1 MFESLTNR
9 FQTLF
14 SKIRSKGIVRK
25 EDLASSLREI
35 RLALLEADVNY
46 QVVKDLLSRVE
57 KRALGAEVLE
67 SLTPAQQI
75 VKIVHQE
82 LTALMGSTVSKFS
95 LSSSP
100 TVIMVVGLQGSGK
113 TTFCGKLARY
123 LIKKGKNTL
132 LVPADLRR
140 PAAVDQLIAIAREAE
155 SDVYEEVKAGMRA
168 LEVCHSAIKEARK
181 RGSDAVV
188 MDTGGRLHIDTEMM
202 EELAEM
208 RSKIKPHEILL
219 VVDAMTGQDA
229 VNIAQK
235 FKEYVDYDGIV
246 LTKLDSDTRG
256 GAALSIRAITEKPVK
271 FVSVGEKLDDL
282 EPFYPDRIASRIL
295 GMGDILSLIEKAQQL
310 TDEKKAKEI
319 ERKIISREFDLEDFL
334 DQINQVDRL
343 GSLNQVM
350 EMLPGWQRLKGR
362 NMVSL
367 DEKRIGVTKAIIQSM
382 TREERRKPSLID
394 GSRKKRIARGSG
406 TSIVEV
412 NRLLKQFEQVR
423 SMMRHFSRKKGV
435 KGFPF
440 LTP

>member
-1 MFESLTNR
+1 MFESLTTR
-9 FQTLF
+9 FQALF

-46 QVVKDLLSRVE
+46 HVVKDLLSRVE

-67 SLTPAQQI
+67 SLTQAQQI
-75 VKIVHQE
+75 AKIVHQE

-95 LSSSP
+95 LSSPP

-140 PAAVDQLIAIAREAE
+140 PAAVDQLVTIAREAE

-208 RSKIKPHEILL
+208 RRKIKPHEILL

-256 GAALSIRAITEKPVK
+256 GAALSIRAITEKQVK
-271 FVSVGEKLDDL
+271 FVSVGEKLDNL

-334 DQINQVDRL
+334 DQINQVGRL

-350 EMLPGWQRLKGR
+350 EMLPGWQRLKGS

-367 DEKRIGVTKAIIQSM
+367 DEKRIKVTKAIIQSM

-440 LTP
+440 LAP

>member
-1 MFESLTNR
+1 MFESLTTR
-9 FQTLF
+9 FQALF
-14 SKIRSKGIVRK
+14 SRIRSKGIVRK
-25 EDLASSLREI
+25 EDLTSSLREI

-46 QVVKDLLSRVE
+46 HVVKDLLSRVE

-140 PAAVDQLIAIAREAE
+140 PAAVDQLITVAREAE
-155 SDVYEEVKAGMRA
+155 SDVYEEVQAGMRA

-188 MDTGGRLHIDTEMM
+188 MDTAGRLHIDMEMM
-202 EELAEM
+202 GELAEI
-208 RSKIKPHEILL
+208 RRKIKPHEILL

-295 GMGDILSLIEKAQQL
+295 GMGDVLSLIEKAQQL

-334 DQINQVDRL
+334 DQINQVGRL
-343 GSLNQVM
+343 GSLSQVM
-350 EMLPGWQRLKGR
+350 EMLPGWQKFKGS
-362 NMVSL
+362 NKVSL
-367 DEKRIGVTKAIIQSM
+367 DEKRIRVTKAIIQSM

-394 GSRKKRIARGSG
+394 GSRKKRIARGSS

-412 NRLLKQFEQVR
+412 NRLLKQFEQVK
-423 SMMRHFSRKKGV
+423 SMMRHFSRKKGI

-440 LTP
+440 LVP

>member
-9 FQTLF
+9 FQALF
-14 SKIRSKGIVRK
+14 SRIRSKGIVRK

-46 QVVKDLLSRVE
+46 HVVKDLLSRVE

-123 LIKKGKNTL
+123 LIKKGGNTL

-140 PAAVDQLIAIAREAE
+140 PAAVDQLITIAREAE
-155 SDVYEEVKAGMRA
+155 SDVYEEVQAGMRA

-181 RGSDAVV
+181 RGSDAVI

-202 EELAEM
+202 EELAEI
-208 RSKIKPHEILL
+208 RRKIKPHEILL

-295 GMGDILSLIEKAQQL
+295 GMGDVLSLIEKAQQL

-319 ERKIISREFDLEDFL
+319 ERKIISKEFDLEDFL
-334 DQINQVDRL
+334 DQINQVGKL
-343 GSLNQVM
+343 GSLSQVM
-350 EMLPGWQRLKGR
+350 EMLPGWQKLKGSNR
-362 NMVSL
+362 VSL
-367 DEKRIGVTKAIIQSM
+367 DEKRIKVTKAIIQSM

-412 NRLLKQFEQVR
+412 NQLLKQFEQVR
-423 SMMRHFSRKKGV
+423 SMMRHFSRKKGI

-440 LTP
+440 PMP